1 MRMSAL
7 IAVGL
12 FLALAAPLASPAGA
26 QTPAPAASPDSGL
39 DALPQMP
46 LTDALIRKYIAA
58 QGDIAAVI
66 GSIDG
71 AADKPDPK
79 ILARLEAAARAHDF
93 ANYDEFDTLA
103 GNIAL
108 VLDGVDTTTKTYIGT
123 EAALKQQ
130 IAAVQADAKMS
141 ADERAQALDELK
153 AELQNV
159 TPIKFPGN
167 VAIVMKYYDQFAA
180 ADASRP

>member
-1 MRMSAL
+1 MRQLPL
-7 IAVGL
+7 IVLGL
-12 FLALAAPLASPAGA
+12 CLGFAAPPALAQSA
-26 QTPAPAASPDSGL
+26 TPAATADSGL

-46 LTDALIRKYIAA
+46 QSDALIQKYIGA
-58 QGDIAAVI
+58 QADIAAVI
-66 GSIDG
+66 AGMDG

-79 ILARLEAAARAHDF
+79 VLARLEAAAKAHGF

-108 VLDGVDTTTKTYIGT
+108 VLDGVDTTTKSYVVT
-123 EAALKQQ
+123 EAALRQQ
-130 IAAVQADAKMS
+130 IAAVKADAKMS
-141 ADERAQALDELK
+141 ADERAQALDELN
-153 AELQNV
+153 AELQHI

-180 ADASRP
+180 ADASRQ